1 MEFNPHTN
9 HTVTATPSL
18 GSLMTLD
25 GGAIP
30 MTTAMPMAVGAMA
43 PAAMAPAASL
53 METTPGPLQA
63 AGARPALVRRP
74 SKKER
79 EAEKRGRFYL
89 SAGQGSTNPRY
100 IDWATRFAHN
110 YLANLNRDTLGMFY
124 LDTSTFTFTNTLN
137 TPTSVVCHQGAEAIY
152 GYLQLFREL
161 KQIHLGAN
169 GLQIQPMTDNHSITL
184 TLEINIEHQNGSM
197 CHVIT
202 TLILQTLP
210 GKKTRR
216 QIGDYQSCQY
226 IQNQFFT
233 VVA

>member
-1 MEFNPHTN
+1 MDFNSHTN
-9 HTVTATPSL
+9 QTTAASPL
-18 GSLMTLD
+18 GSLMPSLS
-25 GGAIP
+25 
-30 MTTAMPMAVGAMA
+30 MPMAGGGASMDGS
-43 PAAMAPAASL
+43 M
-53 METTPGPLQA
+53 METVTGPLPNA
-63 AGARPALVRRP
+63 VPSLPTLVRRP

-110 YLANLNRDTLGMFY
+110 YLTNLNRDTLGMFY
-124 LDTSTFTFTNTLN
+124 LDTSTFTFINTLN

-152 GYLQLFREL
+152 AYLQLFREL
-161 KQIHLGAN
+161 KQIHLGEN
-169 GLQIQPMTDNHSITL
+169 GLQIQPMTDHHSITL